1 MECVNR
7 PIKNCC
13 SGGKC
18 SNSMCPSTHDCC
30 WQDPENGSSAT
41 LGICVKKGNCDFK
54 RGIPK
59 KGCKDPKNKL
69 KVEEDSVESIQ
80 ADSKEGYDDC
90 GCFWNKRKVIIV
102 LLLLILLVFVIFGLG
117 NKKLKKNL

>member
-1 MECVNR
+1 
-7 PIKNCC
+7 
-13 SGGKC
+13 
-18 SNSMCPSTHDCC
+18 MCPSTHDCC